1 MSRSLASAV
10 EAATGS
16 APGATEAPAISGTAK
31 VGKVLK
37 VSKGTWTPAPTSCTY
52 QWYAGGKRI
61 SGATKT
67 SLTLRT
73 ARKGKK
79 ITVRMTAKRTGHGNG
94 SAVSKP
100 TRVVVGRPRG
110 PRRQRR

>member
-1 MSRSLASAV
+1 MDARADLV
-10 EAATGS
+10 HL
-16 APGATEAPAISGTAK
+16 P
-31 VGKVLK
+31 VVRR
-37 VSKGTWTPAPTSCTY
+37 
-52 QWYAGGKRI
+52 GKRI
-61 SGATKT
+61 SGATKA

-79 ITVRMTAKRTGHGNG
+79 ITVRVTAKRTGHGNG

-110 PRRQRR
+110 PRRQRW

>member
-1 MSRSLASAV
+1 MSRSLDSAV
-10 EAATGS
+10 GAATGS
-16 APGATEAPAISGTAK
+16 APGATRAPAISGTAK

-37 VSKGTWTPAPTSCTY
+37 VSKGTCTPAPTSCTY
-52 QWYAGGKRI
+52 QWYAGGRKI

-67 SLTLRT
+67 SPTLRT

-79 ITVRMTAKRTGHGNG
+79 ITLRVTAKRTGHGNG